1 MKKYWF
7 IPFGLIVLAALAYLV
22 EAAGGGTASTPVKT
36 PDAATPTPD
45 LSTMWVDRGIW
56 TSPDGKWVVEDMT
69 AYPSDEDR
77 SLYYL
82 GLIARSADGEKAW
95 RLVDE
100 WVQGGEDK
108 PSYARVLLWSKD
120 GRTLYYV
127 LYLHRTL
134 KDRCKFDPLRYDL
147 EKMDYGQELRKVD
160 LESGEVTELASCVL
174 SRPEY
179 SPDHQI
185 LPYIGDGEIV
195 LIEVDSGQE
204 HVIPFDVGQKKV
216 GFIGYI
222 GWSPDSKAFAFD
234 INVGGFGPEYEN
246 VVWVVDVEALSA
258 KQLVVEGE
266 KWLEPGEWEGPGRL
280 AIINEWPP
288 SKKWVWDR
296 ESDTITRQ
304 AIPTET
310 PTPVGRPTPDLAAMD
325 AGRQTFTSPDGGWIA
340 ETTVAFPFEGSDID
354 QMYTGLTIRRADG
367 KVEWKVVDEW
377 GMIGLGWSYPQPVR
391 WSKDGRSLYYTYEL
405 VPDGGLVFPIELG
418 LYKVDLKSGRVTE
431 LFSRKQD
438 FAWFSLSPDEKTVA
452 YIKDRDSERK
462 PLSVVSLVLRDLDS
476 GKERAVVIGPRDPR
490 RLVAQIIWSPDGK
503 SLAITLSIGAYD
515 VVEDGEFT
523 SILLVDTVSLAVKPI
538 VLEDKRYLVA
548 GEWVG
553 NDRLLLRDP
562 QRNIWSWDRE
572 SGELTFVGAAVETP
586 ICAAT
591 ETPTVIPADTPT
603 PTASPA
609 R

>member
-1 MKKYWF
+1 MKKYRF

-45 LSTMWVDRGIW
+45 LSTMQVERGVE
-56 TSPDGKWVVEDMT
+56 TSPDRKWVVEDIR
-69 AYPSDEDR
+69 AYSSDKDR

-82 GLIARSADGEKAW
+82 GLIARSADGEKEW

-100 WVQGGEDK
+100 WMQGGEDK
-108 PSYARVLLWSKD
+108 LSYVRVLLWSED
-120 GRTLYYV
+120 GRTLYYD

-147 EKMDYGQELRKVD
+147 EKMDYGHELRKVD

-174 SRPEY
+174 RPEY

-222 GWSPDSKAFAFD
+222 GWSPDSKAFAFG
-234 INVGGFGPEYEN
+234 INVGGFGPEYES

-340 ETTVAFPFEGSDID
+340 ETTVAFPSEGSDID
-354 QMYTGLTIRRADG
+354 QMYIGLTIRRADG

-377 GMIGLGWSYPQPVR
+377 GMLGLGWSYPQPVR
-391 WSKDGRSLYYTYEL
+391 WSKDGRSLYYTYRV
-405 VPDGGLVFPIELG
+405 VPDGGWIFPPEAG

-431 LFSRKQD
+431 LFSRDQYLS
-438 FAWFSLSPDEKTVA
+438 WFSLSPDEKTLA
-452 YIKDRDSERK
+452 YIKDRDSEGRL
-462 PLSVVSLVLRDLDS
+462 LSVVSLVLRELDS
-476 GKERAVVIGPRDPR
+476 GEERAVVLGQRD
-490 RLVAQIIWSPDGK
+490 RLELYAAQIVWSPDGK
-503 SLAITLSIGAYD
+503 VLAITIASELMEYG
-515 VVEDGEFT
+515 GTT

-538 VLEDKRYLVA
+538 VVEDKRYLVA

-553 NDRLLLRDP
+553 NDRLLLMDP

-572 SGELTFVGAAVETP
+572 SGELTFVGTAVETP
-586 ICAAT
+586 VCAAT
-591 ETPTVIPADTPT
+591 ETPTVIPTDTST